1 RKSGF
6 GHAPKRNGLGISRVV
21 RRVNTFALRNRSG
34 GCALTKW
41 CTTEIFSSM
50 GGYPVGEHWTFGHN
64 TGGVHVFVDDVVVVF
79 DLLKIH
85 RIAKTWGLEEI
96 TCIGPQRRKFNKFI
110 AVAFEMSMVC
120 RIKPDQRSEQAYIG
134 FRDVLAH

>member
-34 GCALTKW
+34 GCALSNW

-50 GGYPVGEHWTFGHN
+50 GGEPVGEHWTFRHK
-64 TGGVHVFVDDVVVVF
+64 TGGVHVFVDVVVGVVEVLRF
-79 DLLKIH
+79 H
-85 RIAKTWGLEEI
+85 GSAPAWGLEELASS
-96 TCIGPQRRKFNKFI
+96 G
-110 AVAFEMSMVC
+110 
-120 RIKPDQRSEQAYIG
+120 
-134 FRDVLAH
+134 LAH